1 MRRRLSYLVPV
12 LGYLG
17 GLFWIFGFVLL
28 IPLIVLALDKRAG
41 QEEVSPLCFLVPAA
55 IAWGLGVVLKGWKG
69 FGTLDSRGGMLVC
82 ALGWICISLVG
93 ALPLKMGLGVKYLD
107 AYFEA
112 VSGFTTTGIT
122 MLQGL
127 DVMPR
132 SVIFWRA
139 LMQWFGGLGIL
150 TFFLVVAFS
159 GGTAHQLFSAE
170 SHKIFSK
177 RPAPGIFHTLR
188 ILWFIYAGFT
198 ALIVGLLVLEGVSV
212 YDAVAHSFATLS
224 TGGYS
229 PYDASIDYYRQAGY
243 RNFAL
248 IEYTITFGMMLGG
261 INFFIHYRVLR
272 GGLKALWDNLEIR
285 LFWGIVSGSFI
296 LVIVNHWMKFG
307 FGQVEETVRYTIFQV
322 MALLTTTGFGTKDIG
337 AAYFPALAK
346 LIFLVLMVIG
356 GCVGSTGGG
365 FKVLRIGIL
374 FKMVR
379 RQLNRIINGPASVN
393 PVVVDGETVEAE
405 EVRRIAGIFFA
416 WMVLIVIGGG
426 ITALLSD
433 YGVLESTSGMFSAL
447 GNIGPAYIPAA
458 EMPNLHPLIK
468 ITYIVGMLAGRL
480 EIIPIIMLFDRR
492 AWR

>member
-1 MRRRLSYLVPV
+1 MRRRLDYLVPV
-12 LGYLG
+12 AGYVG
-17 GLFWIFGFVLL
+17 ALFWIFGFVIL
-28 IPLIVLALDKRAG
+28 IPLVVVVVGKRAG
-41 QEEVSPLCFLVPAA
+41 YEEVSPLSFLVPAA
-55 IAWGLGVVLKGWKG
+55 IAWVVGFVLKGWKG
-69 FGTLDSRGGMLVC
+69 FGALDSRSSMLVC
-82 ALGWICISLVG
+82 ALSWILISFVG
-93 ALPLKMGLGVKYLD
+93 AVPLKMGLGVKYLD

-127 DVMPR
+127 DAMPR
-132 SVIFWRA
+132 SIIFWRA
-139 LMQWFGGLGIL
+139 LMQWVGGLGIL
-150 TFFLVVAFS
+150 TFFLAVAFT

-188 ILWFIYAGFT
+188 ILWLIYAGFT
-198 ALIVGLLVLEGVSV
+198 GLIAVLLFLEGVGV
-212 YDAVAHSFATLS
+212 YDAVTHALATLS

-243 RNFAL
+243 QRFAA

-261 INFFIHYRVLR
+261 INFFIHYRVLT
-272 GGLKALWDNLEIR
+272 GGVRALWDNLEMR
-285 LFWGIVSGSFI
+285 LFWGIVGGSVL
-296 LVIVNHWMKFG
+296 LVMLNHWMKFG
-307 FGQVEETVRYTIFQV
+307 FGEVEKTVRYSLFQV
-322 MALLTTTGFGTKDIG
+322 MAVITTTGFGTKDIG
-337 AAYFPALAK
+337 DAYFPALAK
-346 LIFLVLMVIG
+346 IIFLVLMVVG

-365 FKVLRIGIL
+365 FKVLRVGIL
-374 FKMVR
+374 FKMVG
-379 RQLNRIINGPASVN
+379 RQLNRLIYGQWSVN
-393 PVVVDGETVEAE
+393 PVVVDGDTIEAE

-416 WMVLIVIGGG
+416 WIVLIVLGGG

-433 YGVLESTSGMFSAL
+433 YGALESASGMFSAL

-458 EMPNLHPLIK
+458 EMPNLHPVIK

-480 EIIPIIMLFDRR
+480 EILPILLLFNRR